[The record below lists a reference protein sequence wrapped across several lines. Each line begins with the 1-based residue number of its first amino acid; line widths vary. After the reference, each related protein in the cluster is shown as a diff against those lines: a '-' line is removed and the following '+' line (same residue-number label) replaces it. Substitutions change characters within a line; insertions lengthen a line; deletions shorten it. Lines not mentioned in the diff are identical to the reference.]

1 MQRYVA
7 ARSALKRL
15 CSSAAAYANS
25 TQAAP
30 RGGRVLRLLRQD
42 FERVRGHVRA
52 GLVRDLAEV
61 AERDAVEPELVVV
74 DVEGAPAAAR
84 GLHADDPVEAALH
97 RLLAAIERPE
107 RERDDGGV
115 VDVRVEVVLELE
127 GPAARGEVRPANRPV
142 ALDGDL
148 LAQEP
153 FARGLQ
159 RRVGGRDACL
169 PQGQDREGRVP
180 KRRLSRLGPAS

>member
-25 TQAAP
+25 IQAAP

-97 RLLAAIERPE
+97 RLFAAIERPE

-127 GPAARGEVRPANRPV
+127 GPAAGRQVGPAYGPI
-142 ALDGDL
+142 ALDRHL
-148 LAQEP
+148 FLEEP
-153 FARGLQ
+153 IPRGAQ
-159 RRVGGRDACL
+159 RR
-169 PQGQDREGRVP
+169 
-180 KRRLSRLGPAS
+180 